1 MNYLNEV
8 YKEAKKA
15 LKINEVPVGAV
26 IVKGNKI
33 IARAY
38 NKKEINNDPLG
49 HCELIAIKKACKKL
63 NSWRLIGCDMYVTLE
78 PCVMCLGALVHSR
91 INKIYYGTIDN
102 RYGAIEGNLHLLSE
116 NNFNHIP
123 EYENLGSFSF
133 GFIFLEQGSVDDEKT
148 ASVK

>member
-1 MNYLNEV
+1 MNYLNEA

-26 IVKGNKI
+26 IVKDNKI

-63 NSWRLIGCDMYVTLE
+63 NSWRLIGCDIYVTLE

-91 INKIYYGTIDN
+91 INKIYYGTIDS
-102 RYGAIEGNLHLLSE
+102 RFGAIEGNLHLLSE

-123 EYENLGSFSF
+123 EYENLKDENCGKILKDFFSKKRKKN
-133 GFIFLEQGSVDDEKT
+133 IQE
-148 ASVK
+148 

>member
-1 MNYLNEV
+1 MNYLNEA

-15 LKINEVPVGAV
+15 LTINEVPVGAV
-26 IVKGNKI
+26 IVKDNKI

-63 NSWRLIGCDMYVTLE
+63 KSWRLIGCDIYVTLE

-91 INKIYYGTIDN
+91 INKIYYGTVDN
-102 RYGAIEGNLHLLSE
+102 RFGAIEGNLHLLSE

-123 EYENLGSFSF
+123 EYKNLN
-133 GFIFLEQGSVDDEKT
+133 DEKCGKILKDFFSKKRKKNT
-148 ASVK
+148 LE